1 MGSRRWD
8 FSEQLA
14 RFGPET
20 ISSGTAAENSELALR
35 EAETYCRWVAE
46 THYENFQIASFLLP
60 RLLRRDFHNIYAYCR
75 WSDDLGDEVGD
86 PQKASQLLDWWR
98 EQLDC
103 LFAGEPNHHPV
114 MRALAGTLQRHALP
128 KQPFADLL
136 SAFLQDQHKFRYDS
150 MSELEDYC
158 RRSADPV
165 GRLVLGLAG
174 AADDPQNL
182 WLSDSICTGL
192 QLANFCQDMRR
203 DAAIGRIYAP
213 RELWQQHGVTEGELL
228 AGRPLPHMQ
237 AMLEEFVELAENYL
251 DRGFELVRRVP
262 RWLALDVRL
271 FRAGGLAI
279 LSEIERAKFDVWTER
294 PEVSRWRKGKLLIGA
309 LVKHVSK
316 VYHNPTRKRGSSE
329 TTAGLAINKRT
340 KP

>member
-14 RFGPET
+14 LYGPGQLRSDTSGVET
-20 ISSGTAAENSELALR
+20 ASAAPSR
-35 EAETYCRWVAE
+35 TEAEQYCRWVAE

-75 WSDDLGDEVGD
+75 WSDDLGDEIGQ
-86 PQKASQLLDWWR
+86 PQLAAQLLDWWR
-98 EQLDC
+98 EQLDT
-103 LFAGEPNHHPV
+103 LFAGGPNRHPV
-114 MRALAGTLQRHALP
+114 MCALAGTLERHALP

-150 MSELEDYC
+150 MLELIDYC

-165 GRLVLGLAG
+165 GRLILGLAG
-174 AADDPQNL
+174 AANDEQNL
-182 WLSDSICTGL
+182 RLSDSICTGL
-192 QLANFCQDMRR
+192 QLANFCQDMQR

-213 RELWQQHGVTEGELL
+213 RDLWQRHGVTELQIVSGK
-228 AGRPLPHMQ
+228 PLPEMQ
-237 AMLEEFVELAENYL
+237 AMLEEFVGLAKNYL
-251 DRGFELVRRVP
+251 DQGRELAGRVP

-279 LSEIERAKFDVWTER
+279 LREIEQLNFDVWTQR
-294 PEVSRWRKGKLLIGA
+294 PQVSRWRKGKLLVGA
-309 LVKHVSK
+309 LWKHFC
-316 VYHNPTRKRGSSE
+316 R
-329 TTAGLAINKRT
+329 TADR
-340 KP
+340 